1 MQGARGPQCSEDRE
15 AIRRISTCR
24 VVEDRNMEQ
33 DIWEIYEVRKT
44 ELRDA
49 GMTQEAYE
57 HAVRELADEL
67 GV

>member
-1 MQGARGPQCSEDRE
+1 
-15 AIRRISTCR
+15 
-24 VVEDRNMEQ
+24 MEQ

-44 ELRDA
+44 ELRDS
-49 GMTQEAYE
+49 GMAQEAYE